1 MKGGEF
7 VLLGENTTQWER
19 VYIPPV
25 QGDSYF
31 VRTFAGGDFIPV
43 YCLRGGDF
51 LGGGSITQHRHRK
64 RMDRHVYISE
74 MGIISVYIV
83 HLANVAKL
91 STKCATNIETKS

>member
-1 MKGGEF
+1 MGAS
-7 VLLGENTTQWER
+7 
-19 VYIPPV
+19 VYSA
-25 QGDSYF
+25 GAGRLYF

-51 LGGGSITQHRHRK
+51 LGGGSITHRK

-91 STKCATNIETKS
+91 STKCATNIEIKS